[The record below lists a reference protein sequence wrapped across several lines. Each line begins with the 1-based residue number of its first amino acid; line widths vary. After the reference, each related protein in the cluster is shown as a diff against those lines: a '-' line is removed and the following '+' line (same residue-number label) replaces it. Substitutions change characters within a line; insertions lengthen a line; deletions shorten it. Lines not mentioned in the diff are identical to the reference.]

1 MLMAMVSSTAWADN
15 NAETKPL
22 ALRKIMQDMGENM
35 QVITDGISREDWD
48 LVAKISPLIADHP
61 QPPPVEKLRILSF
74 IGTDVG
80 KFKGYDEETHK
91 AAQGLRQAAVSGNG
105 SAVVLAYATV
115 QNSCL
120 ACHLSFRKLFK
131 EHFYEKR

>member
-61 QPPPVEKLRILSF
+61 QPPPLEKISILSF

-80 KFKGYDEETHK
+80 KFKGYDEKTHQ
-91 AAQGLRQAAVSGNG
+91 AAQELRQTATSRNG
-105 SAVVLAYATV
+105 SAVVSAFATL

-120 ACHLSFRKLFK
+120 ACHQSFRKPFK
-131 EHFYEKR
+131 EHFYDKR